1 MSKSVVIQLEEP
13 RFTWIDIV
21 APEPGELEAVAAEYG
36 LFPTLVADS
45 LEPEHLPKYERVG
58 ETIFV
63 IVRAYDEQ
71 SAESAATVQSFTRKV
86 AIFAGPDFVIT
97 VHRSDQPFLV
107 ALRERYAQQAERAA
121 AARLEERR
129 RTLATRL
136 LVELV
141 NAAVDTYDKPLER
154 LEARLDEIEDELF
167 GDGVAPPVL
176 REVHALKRRI
186 TLMKRMLWH
195 TLNAMIRL
203 TPPSSPTAPLFQDA
217 REGVESMHAYADEL
231 LEDANNL
238 LHIQLGL
245 SAQRTNGIVRILTL
259 FSAFFLP
266 LTFIV
271 GIYGMNFRRMPELGS
286 RWGYPGVWLL
296 MLGVTLGIFIWFR
309 RRGWLGE

>member
-1 MSKSVVIQLEEP
+1 GGPVDRRGRSRPPSAPRRTRPVRRRGRHHRRRGNGGNAAQRGRGAGAAAGDCRADERRVRRVLRWPGRAARHAQLLRIGGAGGEHRQWLRGGGGGQPDPFPMSKSVVIQLEEP

-154 LEARLDEIEDELF
+154 LEARLDEIEDEL
-167 GDGVAPPVL
+167 
-176 REVHALKRRI
+176 
-186 TLMKRMLWH
+186 
-195 TLNAMIRL
+195 
-203 TPPSSPTAPLFQDA
+203 
-217 REGVESMHAYADEL
+217 
-231 LEDANNL
+231 
-238 LHIQLGL
+238 
-245 SAQRTNGIVRILTL
+245 
-259 FSAFFLP
+259 
-266 LTFIV
+266 
-271 GIYGMNFRRMPELGS
+271 
-286 RWGYPGVWLL
+286 
-296 MLGVTLGIFIWFR
+296 
-309 RRGWLGE
+309 